1 MRTASA
7 FYAYRRVNVTPGFS
21 AVISSATILGMP
33 CGGRVGSETL
43 VCSRS
48 RLLPPAGRSPTILE
62 DPTRLP
68 SLSGQFRAELRCTR
82 ALRSGALEICI
93 SPWKG
98 VYVSMIK

>member
-1 MRTASA
+1 MLPVLFNA
-7 FYAYRRVNVTPGFS
+7 
-21 AVISSATILGMP
+21 
-33 CGGRVGSETL
+33 CGGRLGSQTL

-48 RLLPPAGRSPTILE
+48 RLNLPPPARRSPTILE
-62 DPTRLP
+62 DPAHLT
-68 SLSGQFRAELRCTR
+68 SLSGQFRAELRCAR